1 MPDLRFMQP
10 ANRTRILASCFPSSI
25 LLCLQVQLSK
35 RGTVPG
41 HNPIS
46 ASPSLRYH
54 GKSISGP
61 HLPRANVSQ
70 VDKIHWFPN
79 HGPVNPSPLLLL
91 LGEDRELH
99 HSGGREESLE
109 NHSGKS

>member
-1 MPDLRFMQP
+1 MP
-10 ANRTRILASCFPSSI
+10 LAMLYTFNKGHSSRPQSHINLSPFP
-25 LLCLQVQLSK
+25 
-35 RGTVPG
+35 
-41 HNPIS
+41 
-46 ASPSLRYH
+46 RYH

-91 LGEDRELH
+91 LGEDREL
-99 HSGGREESLE
+99 RLKPFPPVTVEER
-109 NHSGKS
+109 KRV